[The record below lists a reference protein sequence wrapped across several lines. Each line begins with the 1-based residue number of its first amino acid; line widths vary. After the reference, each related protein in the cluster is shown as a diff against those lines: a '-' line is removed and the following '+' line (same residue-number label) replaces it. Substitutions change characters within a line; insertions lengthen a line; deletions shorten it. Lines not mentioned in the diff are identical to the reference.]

1 MDGPDAPLKAC
12 SGHIGLRAE
21 SIRTL
26 FRFGAAWK
34 KLDLKQYLGDALKR
48 LTRSL
53 TACYAELNQNSGAA
67 TTAAGKIGA
76 SMTDEGAR
84 ASRRRA
90 GPQCGLWLALAFVAS
105 IGSGLAGLSSSA
117 LAQVSTPSI
126 AGPSRDEL
134 GGITRAPAV
143 QAPRLTVSG
152 GIERS
157 GCPLADPQFAKIT
170 TTISTVTFNGLKG
183 ATATEMEAAW
193 KPLAGT
199 PQPISVLCEIRDA
212 AATILR
218 SKGYLAAV
226 QVPVQR
232 IENGEV
238 RLEVLYA
245 RITAIRARGETRGAE
260 RKLMAYLGRLTRD
273 DIFDRNKAE
282 RYLLLARDLPGY
294 NVQLTLRPAGT
305 APGDLLG
312 EVTVLRQAFAA
323 DFSVQNLASSA
334 TGRWGGQLRAQ
345 AFGITGAGDATTLSY
360 YTTSDFREQ
369 RILQASHEFR
379 PGSEGLLVG
388 ASLTY
393 AWTRPDLGQTTGG
406 APLRATTLLA
416 SLYARYPLVRSQAGD
431 VWLGGGFDLLD
442 QDTTLILPLS
452 RDRLRVL
459 WARLDFDRMD
469 LTRAEPAW
477 RIDGSLEVRQGLA
490 GLGASL
496 SCLGV
501 ACGSQVPT
509 SRFDASPAA
518 TVVRAEVEYERA
530 LGRFSLVVHPRGQY
544 AFRKVL
550 GFEAFAPGN
559 YTVGRGYD
567 PGAITGDS
575 GVGVSTELRGPHLL
589 IGRGNGPLVQPF
601 VFADAAWAW
610 DRGAGKPQRLSSLG
624 GGVRAELGS
633 RFRLDAS
640 LAVPLDRAGFVG
652 RKPAPRLLVS
662 LTTRLV
668 PWGGR

>member
-1 MDGPDAPLKAC
+1 MGEGA
-12 SGHIGLRAE
+12 STGRVRAG
-21 SIRTL
+21 SPRGRWHL
-26 FRFGAAWK
+26 LVVAAA
-34 KLDLKQYLGDALKR
+34 LGSL
-48 LTRSL
+48 L
-53 TACYAELNQNSGAA
+53 TAL
-67 TTAAGKIGA
+67 
-76 SMTDEGAR
+76 
-84 ASRRRA
+84 
-90 GPQCGLWLALAFVAS
+90 P
-105 IGSGLAGLSSSA
+105 SSA
-117 LAQVSTPSI
+117 SAQVSTPSI

-170 TTISTVTFNGLKG
+170 TTIRSVTFNGLKG
-183 ATATEMEAAW
+183 ATAAEMEAAW
-193 KPLAGT
+193 KPLAGS

-218 SKGYLAAV
+218 GKGYLAAV

-260 RKLMAYLGRLTRD
+260 RKLTAYLGRLTRD

-305 APGDLLG
+305 APGDLIG

-323 DFSVQNLASSA
+323 DFSVQNLASAA

-345 AFGITGAGDATTLSY
+345 VFGITGAGDATTLSY
-360 YTTSDFREQ
+360 YTTSDLREQ

-393 AWTRPDLGQTTGG
+393 AWTKPDLGQAIGG
-406 APLRATTLLA
+406 APLEATTLLA
-416 SLYARYPLVRSQAGD
+416 SFYARYPLVRSQAGD
-431 VWLGGGFDLLD
+431 LWIGGGFDLLN

-477 RIDGSLEVRQGLA
+477 RIDGSLEIRQGLA
-490 GLGASL
+490 GLGASP
-496 SCLGV
+496 SCLAA
-501 ACGSQVPT
+501 ACGTQVPT
-509 SRFDASPAA
+509 SRYDASPAA

-530 LGRFSLVVHPRGQY
+530 LGRFALAVHPRGQY
-544 AFRKVL
+544 SFRKVL

-567 PGAITGDS
+567 PGAIIGDS
-575 GVGVSTELRGPHLL
+575 GIGVSAELRGPHLP
-589 IGRGNGPLVQPF
+589 IGRGDGPVVQPF
-601 VFADAAWAW
+601 AFFDAAWAW
-610 DRGAGKPQRLSSLG
+610 DRGAGKPQRLSSVG
-624 GGVRAELGS
+624 GGLRAELGS

-640 LAVPLDRAGFVG
+640 LAVPLDRVG
-652 RKPAPRLLVS
+652 LLDHKPAPRLLVS
-662 LTTRLV
+662 LTTRLA

>member
-1 MDGPDAPLKAC
+1 MREGEK
-12 SGHIGLRAE
+12 GGKRKGLAV
-21 SIRTL
+21 
-26 FRFGAAWK
+26 
-34 KLDLKQYLGDALKR
+34 LGGWVAN
-48 LTRSL
+48 
-53 TACYAELNQNSGAA
+53 A
-67 TTAAGKIGA
+67 
-76 SMTDEGAR
+76 
-84 ASRRRA
+84 
-90 GPQCGLWLALAFVAS
+90 LALAFCPVMVPVA
-105 IGSGLAGLSSSA
+105 AF
-117 LAQVSTPSI
+117 AQVSTPTI

-143 QAPRLTVSG
+143 QAPRLSVSG

-170 TTISTVTFNGLKG
+170 TTITAVAFNGLKG
-183 ATATEMEAAW
+183 ATAEDMEAAW
-193 KPLAGT
+193 KPYAGT
-199 PQPISVLCEIRDA
+199 PQPIAVLCEIRDA

-218 SKGYLAAV
+218 AKGYLAAV

-232 IENGEV
+232 IENGQV

-305 APGDLLG
+305 APGDLIG
-312 EVTVLRQAFAA
+312 DVTVLRQAVTA
-323 DFSVQNLASSA
+323 DFSVQNLASAA
-334 TGRWGGQLRAQ
+334 TGRWGGQLRVQ
-345 AFGITGAGDATTLSY
+345 AFGITGMGDATTLSY
-360 YTTSDFREQ
+360 YSTSDFREQ
-369 RILQASHEFR
+369 RIFQASHEFR
-379 PGSEGLLVG
+379 PGSQGLVVG

-393 AWTRPDLGQTTGG
+393 AWTQPDLGQAAGG
-406 APLRATTLLA
+406 AKLDARTLLA

-431 VWLGGGFDLLD
+431 LWLGGGFDLLN

-452 RDRLRVL
+452 RDRLRVF

-469 LTRAEPAW
+469 LSRAEPAW
-477 RIDGSLEVRQGLA
+477 RLDGSLEVRQGVA
-490 GLGASL
+490 ALGASP
-496 SCLGV
+496 SCLGI
-501 ACGSQVPT
+501 ACGSRVPT
-509 SRFDASPAA
+509 SRFDGSPAA

-530 LGRFSLVVHPRGQY
+530 LGRLSFVVHPRGQY

-567 PGAITGDS
+567 PGVITGDS
-575 GVGVSTELRGPHLL
+575 GVGVATELRGPRLP
-589 IGRGNGPLVQPF
+589 IGRGNGPVVQPF
-601 VFADAAWAW
+601 AFVDAAWAW
-610 DRGAGKPQRLSSLG
+610 DRGAGKPQRLSSVG
-624 GGVRAELGS
+624 GGLRADLGS

-640 LAVPLDRAGFVG
+640 VAVPLDAAGFNG
-652 RKPAPRLLVS
+652 RRPAPRALVS
-662 LTTRLV
+662 LTTRLL

>member
-1 MDGPDAPLKAC
+1 M
-12 SGHIGLRAE
+12 H
-21 SIRTL
+21 
-26 FRFGAAWK
+26 
-34 KLDLKQYLGDALKR
+34 
-48 LTRSL
+48 
-53 TACYAELNQNSGAA
+53 
-67 TTAAGKIGA
+67 
-76 SMTDEGAR
+76 EGATS
-84 ASRRRA
+84 SRRRA
-90 GPQCGLWLALAFVAS
+90 FTVLGCWRSLALA
-105 IGSGLAGLSSSA
+105 SA
-117 LAQVSTPSI
+117 VIVLPLLHPIAAAAQVSSPTIS
-126 AGPSRDEL
+126 GPSRDEL

-170 TTISTVTFNGLKG
+170 TTITSVTFNGLKG
-183 ATATEMEAAW
+183 ATAAEMEAAW

-199 PQPISVLCEIRDA
+199 PQPISVLCDIRDA

-218 SKGYLAAV
+218 GKGYLAAV

-232 IENGEV
+232 IENGQV

-260 RKLMAYLGRLTRD
+260 RKLMAYLGHLTRD
-273 DIFDRNKAE
+273 EVFDRNRAE

-305 APGDLLG
+305 APGDLIG
-312 EVTVLRQAFAA
+312 EVTVLRQAFTA
-323 DFSVQNLASSA
+323 DFSVQNLASAA

-345 AFGITGAGDATTLSY
+345 AFGITGMGDATTVSY

-393 AWTRPDLGQTTGG
+393 AWTRPDLGPANGG
-406 APLRATTLLA
+406 AVLDARTLLA
-416 SLYARYPLVRSQAGD
+416 SLYARYPLQRSQAGD
-431 VWLGGGFDLLD
+431 LWIGAGFDLLN
-442 QDTTLILPLS
+442 QSTTLIVPLS
-452 RDRLRVL
+452 RDRLRVA
-459 WARLDFDRMD
+459 WARLDFDRVD
-469 LTRAEPAW
+469 LTRAEPGW
-477 RIDGSLEVRQGLA
+477 RISGSLELRQGLA
-490 GLGASL
+490 GLGASP
-496 SCLGV
+496 SCLGA
-501 ACGSQVPT
+501 ACNGRVPT
-509 SRFDASPAA
+509 SRFDATPAA
-518 TVVRAEVEYERA
+518 TVVRGEVEYERA
-530 LGRFSLVVHPRGQY
+530 LGRFSLSLHPRGQY
-544 AFRKVL
+544 GFRKVL

-567 PGAITGDS
+567 PGTITGDS
-575 GVGVSTELRGPHLL
+575 GLGVATELRGPHLL
-589 IGRGNGPLVQPF
+589 IGKGNAPAVQPF
-601 VFADAAWAW
+601 AFFDAAWAW
-610 DRGAGKPQRLSSLG
+610 DRGAGKAQRLSSVG
-624 GGVRAELGS
+624 GGIRADIAS

-640 LAVPLDRAGFVG
+640 LAVPLDRAGLTG
-652 RKPAPRLLVS
+652 RKPAPRVLVS

>member
-1 MDGPDAPLKAC
+1 M
-12 SGHIGLRAE
+12 
-21 SIRTL
+21 
-26 FRFGAAWK
+26 
-34 KLDLKQYLGDALKR
+34 
-48 LTRSL
+48 
-53 TACYAELNQNSGAA
+53 
-67 TTAAGKIGA
+67 
-76 SMTDEGAR
+76 
-84 ASRRRA
+84 SR
-90 GPQCGLWLALAFVAS
+90 CGWFPLALAAVVFAACAS
-105 IGSGLAGLSSSA
+105 LPSTA
-117 LAQVSTPSI
+117 LAQVSTPTI

-134 GGITRAPAV
+134 GGITRAPTV

-157 GCPLADPQFAKIT
+157 GCPLADPQFTKIT
-170 TTISTVTFNGLKG
+170 TTITSVTFNGLKG
-183 ATATEMEAAW
+183 ATAAEMEAAW

-218 SKGYLAAV
+218 GKGYLAAV

-232 IENGEV
+232 IENGQV

-273 DIFDRNKAE
+273 EIFDRNKAE

-305 APGDLLG
+305 APGDLIG

-323 DFSVQNLASSA
+323 DFSVQNLASAA

-369 RILQASHEFR
+369 RIFQASHEFR
-379 PGSEGLLVG
+379 PGHEGLVVG

-393 AWTRPDLGQTTGG
+393 AWTRPDLGQATGG
-406 APLRATTLLA
+406 AALDARTLLA
-416 SLYARYPLVRSQAGD
+416 SFYARYPLIRSQAGD
-431 VWLGGGFDLLD
+431 LWVGGGFDLLN
-442 QDTTLILPLS
+442 QDTTLIIPLS
-452 RDRLRVL
+452 RDRLRVF
-459 WARLDFDRMD
+459 WARLDFNRTD
-469 LTRAEPAW
+469 LSRAEPAW
-477 RIDGSLEVRQGLA
+477 RIDGSLEVRQGVS
-490 GLGASL
+490 GLGASP
-496 SCLGV
+496 SCLGL
-501 ACGSQVPT
+501 ACGTRVPT

-518 TVVRAEVEYERA
+518 TVVRAEVEYEHA
-530 LGRFSLVVHPRGQY
+530 LGRFSLAVHPRGQY

-550 GFEAFAPGN
+550 GFEAFVPGN

-567 PGAITGDS
+567 PGAIIGDS
-575 GVGVSTELRGPHLL
+575 GIGVATELRGPRLP
-589 IGRGNGPLVQPF
+589 IGRGNGPVVQPF
-601 VFADAAWAW
+601 AFVDAAWAW
-610 DRGAGKPQRLSSLG
+610 DRGAGKPQRLSSVG
-624 GGVRAELGS
+624 GGLRADIGS

-640 LAVPLDRAGFVG
+640 VAVPLDRAGFNG
-652 RKPAPRLLVS
+652 RKPAPRILVS
-662 LTTRLV
+662 LTTRLL

>member
-1 MDGPDAPLKAC
+1 MREGEK
-12 SGHIGLRAE
+12 GGKRKGLAV
-21 SIRTL
+21 
-26 FRFGAAWK
+26 
-34 KLDLKQYLGDALKR
+34 LGGWVAN
-48 LTRSL
+48 
-53 TACYAELNQNSGAA
+53 A
-67 TTAAGKIGA
+67 
-76 SMTDEGAR
+76 
-84 ASRRRA
+84 
-90 GPQCGLWLALAFVAS
+90 LALAFCPVMVPVTAF
-105 IGSGLAGLSSSA
+105 
-117 LAQVSTPSI
+117 AQVSTPTI

-143 QAPRLTVSG
+143 QAPRLSVSG

-170 TTISTVTFNGLKG
+170 TTITAVAFNGLKG
-183 ATATEMEAAW
+183 ATAEDMEAAW
-193 KPLAGT
+193 KPYAGT
-199 PQPISVLCEIRDA
+199 PQPIAVLCEIRDA

-218 SKGYLAAV
+218 AKGYLAAV

-232 IENGEV
+232 IENGQV

-305 APGDLLG
+305 APGDLIG
-312 EVTVLRQAFAA
+312 DVTVLRQAVTA
-323 DFSVQNLASSA
+323 DFSVQNLASAA
-334 TGRWGGQLRAQ
+334 TGRWGGQLRVQ
-345 AFGITGAGDATTLSY
+345 AFGITGMGDATTLSY
-360 YTTSDFREQ
+360 YSTSDFREQ
-369 RILQASHEFR
+369 RIFQASHEFR
-379 PGSEGLLVG
+379 PGSQGLVVG

-393 AWTRPDLGQTTGG
+393 AWTQPDLGQAAGG
-406 APLRATTLLA
+406 AKLDARTLLA

-431 VWLGGGFDLLD
+431 LWLGGGFDLLN

-452 RDRLRVL
+452 RDRLRVF

-469 LTRAEPAW
+469 LSRAEPAW
-477 RIDGSLEVRQGLA
+477 RLDGSLEVRQGVA
-490 GLGASL
+490 ALGASP
-496 SCLGV
+496 SCLGI
-501 ACGSQVPT
+501 ACGSRVPT
-509 SRFDASPAA
+509 SRFDGSPAA

-530 LGRFSLVVHPRGQY
+530 LGRLSFVVHPRGQY

-567 PGAITGDS
+567 PGVITGDS
-575 GVGVSTELRGPHLL
+575 GVGVATELRGPRLP
-589 IGRGNGPLVQPF
+589 IGRGNGPVVQPF
-601 VFADAAWAW
+601 AFVDAAWAW
-610 DRGAGKPQRLSSLG
+610 DRGAGKPQRLSSVG
-624 GGVRAELGS
+624 GGLRADLGS

-640 LAVPLDRAGFVG
+640 VAVPLDAAGFNG
-652 RKPAPRLLVS
+652 RRPAPRALVS
-662 LTTRLV
+662 LTTRLL

>member
-1 MDGPDAPLKAC
+1 M
-12 SGHIGLRAE
+12 
-21 SIRTL
+21 
-26 FRFGAAWK
+26 
-34 KLDLKQYLGDALKR
+34 
-48 LTRSL
+48 
-53 TACYAELNQNSGAA
+53 
-67 TTAAGKIGA
+67 
-76 SMTDEGAR
+76 
-84 ASRRRA
+84 
-90 GPQCGLWLALAFVAS
+90 
-105 IGSGLAGLSSSA
+105 
-117 LAQVSTPSI
+117 
-126 AGPSRDEL
+126 
-134 GGITRAPAV
+134 

-157 GCPLADPQFAKIT
+157 GCPLADPRFAKIM
-170 TTISTVTFNGLKG
+170 TTITSVTFSGLKG
-183 ATATEMEAAW
+183 ATAAEMEAAW
-193 KPLAGT
+193 KPLAGS

-218 SKGYLAAV
+218 GKGYLAAV

-232 IENGEV
+232 IENGAV

-260 RKLMAYLGRLTRD
+260 RKLMDYLGRLTRD

-305 APGDLLG
+305 APGDLIG
-312 EVTVLRQAFAA
+312 EVTVLRQVFAA
-323 DFSVQNLASSA
+323 DFSVQNLASAA

-345 AFGITGAGDATTLSY
+345 VFGITGAGDATTLSY

-369 RILQASHEFR
+369 RILQASHDFR

-393 AWTRPDLGQTTGG
+393 AWTRPDLGQAAGG
-406 APLRATTLLA
+406 APLEATTLLA

-431 VWLGGGFDLLD
+431 LWVGGGFDLLS

-469 LTRAEPAW
+469 LTRSEPAW
-477 RIDGSLEVRQGLA
+477 RIDGSLEIRQGLA
-490 GLGASL
+490 GLGASP

-501 ACGSQVPT
+501 ACGTRVPT
-509 SRFDASPAA
+509 SRYDASPAA

-530 LGRFSLVVHPRGQY
+530 LGRFALALHPRGQY

-550 GFEAFAPGN
+550 SFEAFAPGN

-567 PGAITGDS
+567 PGAIIGDS
-575 GVGVSTELRGPHLL
+575 GVGVVAELRGPHLP
-589 IGRGNGPLVQPF
+589 IGRGDGPIVQPF
-601 VFADAAWAW
+601 AFIDAAWAW
-610 DRGAGKPQRLSSLG
+610 DRGAGKPQRLSSVG
-624 GGVRAELGS
+624 GGLRAELGS

-640 LAVPLDRAGFVG
+640 LAVPLDHVG
-652 RKPAPRLLVS
+652 LLDHKPAPRMLVS

>member
-1 MDGPDAPLKAC
+1 MSEDA
-12 SGHIGLRAE
+12 STGIG
-21 SIRTL
+21 
-26 FRFGAAWK
+26 
-34 KLDLKQYLGDALKR
+34 
-48 LTRSL
+48 
-53 TACYAELNQNSGAA
+53 
-67 TTAAGKIGA
+67 
-76 SMTDEGAR
+76 R
-84 ASRRRA
+84 ASAALLRR
-90 GPQCGLWLALAFVAS
+90 LSFALVAA
-105 IGSGLAGLSSSA
+105 SGLLSAGHPSDAS
-117 LAQVSTPSI
+117 AQVSSPSI

-143 QAPRLTVSG
+143 QPPRLSVTGS
-152 GIERS
+152 IERS
-157 GCPLADPQFAKIT
+157 GCPLADPQFANIT
-170 TTISTVTFNGLKG
+170 TTITSVTFKGLKG
-183 ATATEMEAAW
+183 ATAAEMEAAW

-199 PQPISVLCEIRDA
+199 PQPIAVLCEIRDA

-218 SKGYLAAV
+218 AKGYLAAV

-238 RLEVLYA
+238 RLEVLYG
-245 RITAIRARGETRGAE
+245 RITAIRALGETRGAE
-260 RKLMAYLGRLTRD
+260 RKLKAYLARLTQD
-273 DIFDRNKAE
+273 DVFDRNKAE

-305 APGDLLG
+305 VPGDLIG
-312 EVTVLRQAFAA
+312 EVTVVRQAVTA
-323 DFSVQNLASSA
+323 DFSVQNLASAA

-345 AFGITGAGDATTLSY
+345 AFGLTGAGDATTLSY
-360 YTTSDFREQ
+360 YSTSDFREQ
-369 RILQASHEFR
+369 RIAQASHEFR

-393 AWTRPDLGQTTGG
+393 AWTRPDLGQAAGG
-406 APLRATTLLA
+406 AALDARTLLA

-442 QDTTLILPLS
+442 QDTTFIVPLS

-459 WARLDFDRMD
+459 WARLEFGRID
-469 LTRAEPAW
+469 LSRAEPAW

-490 GLGASL
+490 GLGATP
-496 SCLGV
+496 SCLGA
-501 ACGSQVPT
+501 ACGTRIPT
-509 SRFDASPAA
+509 SRFDATPAA
-518 TVVRAEVEYERA
+518 TVVRGEAEYERA
-530 LGRFSLVVHPRGQY
+530 FRRFTLAVHPRGQY

-575 GVGVSTELRGPHLL
+575 GVGVAVELRGPYLPL
-589 IGRGNGPLVQPF
+589 GRGNGAAVQPF
-601 VFADAAWAW
+601 AFVDAAWAW
-610 DRGAGKPQRLSSLG
+610 DRGAGKPQRLSSVG
-624 GGVRAELGS
+624 GGIRADLGS
-633 RFRLDAS
+633 RFRLDTS
-640 LAVPLDRAGFVG
+640 LAVPLDPIVFTG

-662 LTTRLV
+662 LTTRIV

>member
-1 MDGPDAPLKAC
+1 MREGEK
-12 SGHIGLRAE
+12 GGKRKGLAV
-21 SIRTL
+21 
-26 FRFGAAWK
+26 
-34 KLDLKQYLGDALKR
+34 LGGWVAN
-48 LTRSL
+48 
-53 TACYAELNQNSGAA
+53 A
-67 TTAAGKIGA
+67 
-76 SMTDEGAR
+76 
-84 ASRRRA
+84 
-90 GPQCGLWLALAFVAS
+90 LALAFCPVMVPVTAF
-105 IGSGLAGLSSSA
+105 
-117 LAQVSTPSI
+117 AQVSTPTI

-143 QAPRLTVSG
+143 QAPRLSVSG

-170 TTISTVTFNGLKG
+170 TTITAVAFNGLKG
-183 ATATEMEAAW
+183 ATAEDMEAAW
-193 KPLAGT
+193 KPYAGT
-199 PQPISVLCEIRDA
+199 PQPIAVLCEIRDA

-218 SKGYLAAV
+218 AKGYLAAV

-232 IENGEV
+232 IENGQV

-305 APGDLLG
+305 APGDLIG
-312 EVTVLRQAFAA
+312 DVTVLRQAVTA
-323 DFSVQNLASSA
+323 DFSVQNLASAA
-334 TGRWGGQLRAQ
+334 TGRWGGQLRVQ
-345 AFGITGAGDATTLSY
+345 AFGITGMGDATTLSY
-360 YTTSDFREQ
+360 YSTSDFREQ
-369 RILQASHEFR
+369 RIFQASHEFR
-379 PGSEGLLVG
+379 PGSQGLVVG

-393 AWTRPDLGQTTGG
+393 AWTQPDLGQAAGG
-406 APLRATTLLA
+406 AKLDARTLLA

-431 VWLGGGFDLLD
+431 LWLGGGFDLLN
-442 QDTTLILPLS
+442 QDATLILPLS
-452 RDRLRVL
+452 RDRLRVF

-469 LTRAEPAW
+469 LSRAEPAW
-477 RIDGSLEVRQGLA
+477 RLDGSLEVRQGVA
-490 GLGASL
+490 ALGASP
-496 SCLGV
+496 SCLGI
-501 ACGSQVPT
+501 ACGSRVPT
-509 SRFDASPAA
+509 SRFDGSPAA

-530 LGRFSLVVHPRGQY
+530 LGRLSFVVHPRGQY

-567 PGAITGDS
+567 PGVITGDS
-575 GVGVSTELRGPHLL
+575 GVGVATELRGPRLP
-589 IGRGNGPLVQPF
+589 IGRGNGPVVQPF
-601 VFADAAWAW
+601 AFVDAAWAW
-610 DRGAGKPQRLSSLG
+610 DRGAGKPQRLSSVG
-624 GGVRAELGS
+624 GGLRADLGS

-640 LAVPLDRAGFVG
+640 VAVPLDAAGFNG
-652 RKPAPRLLVS
+652 RRPAPRVLVS
-662 LTTRLV
+662 LTTRLL

>member
-1 MDGPDAPLKAC
+1 MWEG
-12 SGHIGLRAE
+12 E
-21 SIRTL
+21 S
-26 FRFGAAWK
+26 
-34 KLDLKQYLGDALKR
+34 
-48 LTRSL
+48 
-53 TACYAELNQNSGAA
+53 
-67 TTAAGKIGA
+67 
-76 SMTDEGAR
+76 

-90 GPQCGLWLALAFVAS
+90 FIALARWFPYAL
-105 IGSGLAGLSSSA
+105 LAAAVSLSAALPSA
-117 LAQVSTPSI
+117 AIAQVSTPSI
-126 AGPSRDEL
+126 TGPSRDEL

-143 QAPRLTVSG
+143 QPPRLSVSG

-157 GCPLADPQFAKIT
+157 GCPLADPQFAQIK
-170 TTISTVTFNGLKG
+170 TTIASVTFNGLKG
-183 ATATEMEAAW
+183 ATASEMEAAW

-218 SKGYLAAV
+218 AKGYLAAV

-232 IENGEV
+232 IENGQV
-238 RLEVLYA
+238 RMEVLYA

-260 RKLMAYLGRLTRD
+260 RKLMAYLGRLTED

-305 APGDLLG
+305 APGDLIG
-312 EVTVLRQAFAA
+312 EVTVLRQAFTA
-323 DFSVQNLASSA
+323 DFSVQNLASAA

-345 AFGITGAGDATTLSY
+345 AFGITGLGDATTLSY

-388 ASLTY
+388 ASFTY
-393 AWTRPDLGQTTGG
+393 AWTRPDLGQATGG
-406 APLRATTLLA
+406 AALDARTLLA

-431 VWLGGGFDLLD
+431 IWLGSGFDLLN
-442 QDTTLILPLS
+442 QDTTLIVPLS

-459 WARLDFDRMD
+459 WARLEFSRVD

-490 GLGASL
+490 GLGATP

-501 ACGSQVPT
+501 ACGTRVPT
-509 SRFDASPAA
+509 SRFDATPAA
-518 TVVRAEVEYERA
+518 TVLRGEFEYERA
-530 LGRFSLVVHPRGQY
+530 VGRFALALHPRGQY

-575 GVGVSTELRGPHLL
+575 GIGVAAELRGPHLP
-589 IGRGNGPLVQPF
+589 IGRGNGPVVQPF
-601 VFADAAWAW
+601 AFVDAAWAW
-610 DRGAGKPQRLSSLG
+610 DRGAGKPQRLSSVG
-624 GGVRAELGS
+624 GGVRADLGS

-640 LAVPLDRAGFVG
+640 LAVPLDRAGFPG

>member
-1 MDGPDAPLKAC
+1 MGEGA
-12 SGHIGLRAE
+12 STGRVRAG
-21 SIRTL
+21 SPRGRWHL
-26 FRFGAAWK
+26 LVVAAA
-34 KLDLKQYLGDALKR
+34 LGSL
-48 LTRSL
+48 L
-53 TACYAELNQNSGAA
+53 TAL
-67 TTAAGKIGA
+67 
-76 SMTDEGAR
+76 
-84 ASRRRA
+84 
-90 GPQCGLWLALAFVAS
+90 P
-105 IGSGLAGLSSSA
+105 SSA
-117 LAQVSTPSI
+117 SAQVSTPSI

-170 TTISTVTFNGLKG
+170 TTIRSVTFNGLKG
-183 ATATEMEAAW
+183 ATAAEMEAAW
-193 KPLAGT
+193 KPLAGS

-218 SKGYLAAV
+218 GKGYLAAV

-260 RKLMAYLGRLTRD
+260 RKLTAYLGRLTRD

-305 APGDLLG
+305 APGDLIG

-323 DFSVQNLASSA
+323 DFSVQNLASAA

-345 AFGITGAGDATTLSY
+345 VFGITGAGDATTLSY
-360 YTTSDFREQ
+360 YTTSDLREQ

-393 AWTRPDLGQTTGG
+393 AWTKPDLGQAIGG
-406 APLRATTLLA
+406 APLEATTLLA

-431 VWLGGGFDLLD
+431 LWIGGGFDLLN

-477 RIDGSLEVRQGLA
+477 RIDGSLEIRQGLA
-490 GLGASL
+490 GLGASP
-496 SCLGV
+496 SCLAG
-501 ACGSQVPT
+501 ACGTRVPT
-509 SRFDASPAA
+509 SRYDASPAA
-518 TVVRAEVEYERA
+518 TVVRAEVEYEHA
-530 LGRFSLVVHPRGQY
+530 LGRFALAVHPRGQY
-544 AFRKVL
+544 SFRKVL

-567 PGAITGDS
+567 PGAIIGDS
-575 GVGVSTELRGPHLL
+575 GVGVSAELRGPHLP
-589 IGRGNGPLVQPF
+589 IGRGDGPVVQPF
-601 VFADAAWAW
+601 AFFDAAWAW
-610 DRGAGKPQRLSSLG
+610 DRGAGKPQRLSSVG
-624 GGVRAELGS
+624 GGLRAELGS

-640 LAVPLDRAGFVG
+640 LAVPLDRVG
-652 RKPAPRLLVS
+652 LLDHKPAPRLLVS
-662 LTTRLV
+662 LTTRLA